1 MVSKFLKI
9 SKTTVIRV
17 VKKYISEKN
26 HLRKAGSGRKRSF
39 GEVEMKKI
47 DCLLQKNPQLTS
59 SDIKK
64 ALNLNATARTI
75 RNTLKNLKYI
85 NKKPIKKPLLTFS
98 YKGRG

>member
-1 MVSKFLKI
+1 MALEFNKKQEILSCYQEYKNYSMVSRFLKI

-39 GEVEMKKI
+39 GEVETKKI
-47 DCLLQKNPQLTS
+47 DCLVKKNPQLTS

-64 ALNLNATARTI
+64 H
-75 RNTLKNLKYI
+75 
-85 NKKPIKKPLLTFS
+85 
-98 YKGRG
+98 